1 LLAGVVLM
9 TLLQLLVSRAS
20 VPGSPAIGDAAP
32 LLAIAWMTL
41 GGALAQAGW
50 LALPGSAAWGV
61 VLAAPVLVA
70 LGVQR
75 RTARRH
81 R

>member
-1 LLAGVVLM
+1 
-9 TLLQLLVSRAS
+9 
-20 VPGSPAIGDAAP
+20 
-32 LLAIAWMTL
+32 MTL

-61 VLAAPVLVA
+61 ALAAPVLVA
-70 LGVQR
+70 LAVR
-75 RTARRH
+75 RRAARRD